1 VTFLGIVLVQLLQRT
16 TSAAPRYFY
25 PCGVSAFFLA
35 MAVLGERYRDQ
46 RARASRRPVLAGFL
60 VVGALANAGLQ
71 AVGFLNEHVS
81 SAEHEGVLVA
91 PLLGLKAPTPA
102 EGGWSISSD
111 PWRSLFKYVD
121 PDLAKGKRL
130 LIDTES
136 SPQGPLFT
144 RQSRQLIIP
153 EDRDFEQI
161 LAAAEGRVD
170 YVAVDSRG
178 ARADSRF
185 LASVL
190 AVVTGGTNGTW
201 TIDQKFDTITLY
213 KYTARQ

>member
-1 VTFLGIVLVQLLQRT
+1 MAEPEDDLPDAEGYNELDIITVKIALGGDYAAEAFKDMLSLCAPWLVRSAEINDAIAMCRAIEEKPELQQEARL
-16 TSAAPRYFY
+16 
-25 PCGVSAFFLA
+25 V
-35 MAVLGERYRDQ
+35 VLGRM
-46 RARASRRPVLAGFL
+46 S
-60 VVGALANAGLQ
+60 
-71 AVGFLNEHVS
+71 
-81 SAEHEGVLVA
+81 
-91 PLLGLKAPTPA
+91 
-102 EGGWSISSD
+102 
-111 PWRSLFKYVD
+111 
-121 PDLAKGKRL
+121 DLAKGKRL

-190 AVVTGGTNGTW
+190 AVVAGGSNGTW
-201 TIDQKFDTITLY
+201 TIDQTFDTITLY